1 MLMMDRINIKGGI
14 FMKDYKTENLRNV
27 GLFGHGGSGKTTLAE
42 AMLFNT
48 GVLDR
53 FGKVEDGNATTDFDP
68 EEIKRKISISAA
80 TAPCEWKE
88 QRINVIDTPG
98 YFDFVG
104 EVVAGLKVV
113 DGAVIT
119 VDSIGGVEVG
129 AEKAWDLVSEGNKA
143 SMFFINK
150 LDREN
155 ANFSKVLNQ
164 LREVFGNKIVPFT
177 LPIGAEAG
185 FKGVV
190 DLIDMKAKL
199 REGNKTV
206 EGEIPADLK
215 DEVEEYRNMI
225 IESAAQTD
233 EELMEKFFG
242 GEELTR
248 EEIIK
253 GLRLGVITGDVVP
266 VLCGAASKNIGVDV
280 FMDMVLNYMP
290 SPVDSKAVEAVNVK
304 SNEKT
309 SVKVDVN
316 APFSAQVYKTI
327 ADPFVGKISMFK
339 VMSGKLTADMEVYN
353 SNKEKKEKLSNLFL
367 MRGKKQVAMDKL
379 VAGDVA
385 AVAKLQFTTTGDSLC
400 DPNNPLVFEPT
411 NFPAPSI
418 SMAIEPKA
426 KGDEDKIGNGLQ
438 RLVEE
443 DPTLKVEKN
452 VETKQTLIS
461 GMGEQ
466 HLEVVTKKLQNKFGV
481 EVVLKDPKIPFRETI
496 KKSAKAEGKHKK
508 QSGGHGQYGHVW
520 VEFEPILDGS
530 TEFEFVDNIVGGVV
544 PRQYIPAVE
553 KGLRECLEEGV
564 LAGYPVVN
572 IRCKLY
578 DGSFHPV
585 DSAEM
590 PFKIAA
596 ALAYKKGMAS
606 ANPVLLE
613 PIYHVEVLVPDE
625 YMGDIIGDLNKK
637 RGRILGMEPCGKLQK
652 VSAEAPL
659 TEMFKYATDL
669 RSMTQARGSF
679 SMSFARYEEVPAQAA
694 QKIIEA
700 ANAGKDKD
708 KE

>member
-1 MLMMDRINIKGGI
+1 
-14 FMKDYKTENLRNV
+14 MKDYKTENLRNI
-27 GLFGHGGSGKTTLAE
+27 GLFGHGSAGKTTIAE

-53 FGKVEDGNATTDFDP
+53 FGKVDDGNTVTDFDP

-80 TAPCEWKE
+80 TAPCDWKE
-88 QRINVIDTPG
+88 CRINAIDIPG

-104 EVVAGLKVV
+104 ETVASLKVV
-113 DGAVIT
+113 DGAVIAL
-119 VDSIGGVEVG
+119 DSIGGVEVG
-129 AEKAWDLVSEGNKA
+129 AEKAWDFVNEGKKA
-143 SMFFINK
+143 CVFFVNK

-155 ANFSKVLNQ
+155 ASFSKVVEQ
-164 LREVFGNKIVPFT
+164 LRGVFGNKIVPFA
-177 LPIGAEAG
+177 LPIGSEAS
-185 FKGVV
+185 FKGIV
-190 DLIDMKAKL
+190 DIIDMKAKI

-206 EGEIPADLK
+206 EGDIPAELK
-215 DEVEEYRNMI
+215 AEAEEYRNAI
-225 IESAAQTD
+225 IEAAAQTD
-233 EELMEKFFG
+233 EELMDKYFG
-242 GEELTR
+242 GEELSR
-248 EEIIK
+248 EEIIR
-253 GLRLGVITGDVVP
+253 GLRLGVVAGDVAP
-266 VLCGAASKNIGVDV
+266 VLCGAAIKNIGIDV
-280 FMDMVLNYMP
+280 LMDTVMNYMP
-290 SPVDSKAVEAVNVK
+290 SPADAQAPEAVNPK
-304 SNEKT
+304 SNEK
-309 SVKVDVN
+309 VKIPADVN
-316 APFSAQVYKTI
+316 APFSAQVYKTV

-339 VMSGKLTADMEVYN
+339 VMSGKLTADMEVLN
-353 SNKEKKEKLSNLFL
+353 SSKEKKEKLSSLFL
-367 MRGKKQVAMDKL
+367 LRGKKQVAADKL
-379 VAGDVA
+379 VAGDIA
-385 AVAKLQFTTTGDSLC
+385 AVAKLQFTTTGDTLC
-400 DPNNPLVFEPT
+400 DANNPVVFEPIQ
-411 NFPAPSI
+411 FPAPSI

-426 KGDEDKIGNGLQ
+426 KGDEDKIGSGLQ

-452 VETKQTLIS
+452 TETKQTLIS

-496 KKSAKAEGKHKK
+496 RKSAKAEGKHKK

-530 TEFEFVDNIVGGVV
+530 ADFEFVDKIVGGVV

-553 KGLRECLEEGV
+553 KGLRECIEEGV

-572 IRCKLY
+572 LRCTLY

-596 ALAYKKGMAS
+596 SLAYKKGMAAAS
-606 ANPVLLE
+606 PVLLE

-637 RGRILGMEPCGKLQK
+637 RGRILGMEPCGKMQK

-659 TEMFKYATDL
+659 AEMFKYATDL

-679 SMSFARYEEVPAQAA
+679 TMEFERYEEVPAQIA

-700 ANAGKDKD
+700 ANAERE

>member
-1 MLMMDRINIKGGI
+1 
-14 FMKDYKTENLRNV
+14 MKDYKTENLRNV
-27 GLFGHGGSGKTTLAE
+27 GLFGHGSSGKTTIAE
-42 AMLFNT
+42 AMLYNT

-53 FGKVEDGNATTDFDP
+53 FGKVEDGNTVTDFDP

-80 TAPCEWKE
+80 TAPCEWKDS
-88 QRINVIDTPG
+88 RINIIDTPG

-104 EVVAGLKVV
+104 EVVSSLKVV
-113 DGAVIT
+113 DGAIIA

-129 AEKAWDLVSEGNKA
+129 AEKAWDLVSEGKKA
-143 SMFFINK
+143 CMFFINK

-155 ANFSKVLNQ
+155 ASFSKVVEQ
-164 LREVFGNKIVPFT
+164 LRGVFGNKIVPFA
-177 LPIGAEAG
+177 LPIGVEAS
-185 FKGVV
+185 FKGIV
-190 DLIDMKAKL
+190 DIIDMKSKI

-206 EGEIPADLK
+206 EGDIPADLK
-215 DEVEEYRNMI
+215 AEVEECRNMV
-225 IESAAQTD
+225 IEAAAQTD
-233 EELMEKFFG
+233 EELMEKYFG

-248 EEIIK
+248 DEIIK
-253 GLRLGVITGDVVP
+253 GLRLGVVAGDVVP
-266 VLCGAASKNIGVDV
+266 VLCGAAVKNIGIDLL
-280 FMDMVLNYMP
+280 MDTVLNYMP
-290 SPVDSKAVEAVNVK
+290 SPIDAAVPEAVNAK
-304 SNEKT
+304 SNEK
-309 SVKVDVN
+309 VKVAADMN

-327 ADPFVGKISMFK
+327 ADPFVGKISMFR
-339 VMSGKLTADMEVYN
+339 VMSGKLTADMEVFN
-353 SNKEKKEKLSNLFL
+353 SSKEKKEKLSSLFL
-367 MRGKKQVAMDKL
+367 LRGKKQVPMDKL
-379 VAGDVA
+379 VAGDIA
-385 AVAKLQFTTTGDSLC
+385 AVAKLQFTTTGDTLC
-400 DPNNPLVFEPT
+400 DANNSVVFEPAQ
-411 NFPAPSI
+411 FPAPSI
-418 SMAIEPKA
+418 SMAIEPKS
-426 KGDEDKIGNGLQ
+426 KGDEDKIGNGIQ

-530 TEFEFVDNIVGGVV
+530 ADFEFVDKIVGGVV

-553 KGLRECLEEGV
+553 KGLRECIEEGV
-564 LAGYPVVN
+564 LAGFPVVN
-572 IRCKLY
+572 IRCTLY

-596 ALAYKKGMAS
+596 SLAYKKGMAA

-613 PIYHVEVLVPDE
+613 PIYQVDVLVPDE

-659 TEMFKYATDL
+659 AEMFKYATDL

-679 SMSFARYEEVPAQAA
+679 SMAFARYEEVPAQAA

-700 ANAGKDKD
+700 ANANKEKD

>member
-1 MLMMDRINIKGGI
+1 MTDRINIKGGI
-14 FMKDYKTENLRNV
+14 FMKDHKTENLRNI
-27 GLFGHGGSGKTTLAE
+27 GLFGHGSAGKTTIAE

-53 FGKVEDGNATTDFDP
+53 FGKVDDGNTVTDFDP

-80 TAPCEWKE
+80 TAPCDWKE
-88 QRINVIDTPG
+88 CRINAIDTPG

-104 EVVAGLKVV
+104 EAVASLKVV
-113 DGAVIT
+113 DGAIIAL
-119 VDSIGGVEVG
+119 DSIGGVEVG
-129 AEKAWDLVSEGNKA
+129 AEKAWDFVNEGRKA
-143 SMFFINK
+143 CVFFVNK

-155 ANFSKVLNQ
+155 ASFSKVVEQ
-164 LREVFGNKIVPFT
+164 LRGVFGNKIVPFA
-177 LPIGAEAG
+177 LPIGSEAS
-185 FKGVV
+185 FKGIV
-190 DLIDMKAKL
+190 DIIDMKAKI

-206 EGEIPADLK
+206 EGDIPAELK
-215 DEVEEYRNMI
+215 AEAEEYRNAI
-225 IESAAQTD
+225 IEAAAQTD
-233 EELMEKFFG
+233 EELMEKYFG
-242 GEELTR
+242 GEELSR
-248 EEIIK
+248 EELIK
-253 GLRLGVITGDVVP
+253 GLRLGVVAGDVAP
-266 VLCGAASKNIGVDV
+266 VLCGAAIRNIGIDV
-280 FMDMVLNYMP
+280 LMDTVMNFMP
-290 SPVDSKAVEAVNVK
+290 SPADAQVPEAVNSK
-304 SNEKT
+304 SNEK
-309 SVKVDVN
+309 VKIPADVN

-339 VMSGKLTADMEVYN
+339 VMSGKLTADMEVLN

-367 MRGKKQVAMDKL
+367 LRGKKQVAVDKL
-379 VAGDVA
+379 VAGDIA
-385 AVAKLQFTTTGDSLC
+385 AVAKLQFTTTGDTLC
-400 DPNNPLVFEPT
+400 DANNPVVFEPIQ
-411 NFPAPSI
+411 FPAPSI

-452 VETKQTLIS
+452 TETKQTLIS

-496 KKSAKAEGKHKK
+496 RKSAKAEGKHKK

-520 VEFEPILDGS
+520 IEFEPILDGS
-530 TEFEFVDNIVGGVV
+530 ADFEFVDKIVGGVV
-544 PRQYIPAVE
+544 PKQYIPAVE
-553 KGLRECLEEGV
+553 KGLRECIEEGV

-572 IRCKLY
+572 LRCTLY

-596 ALAYKKGMAS
+596 SLAYKKGMAAAS
-606 ANPVLLE
+606 PVLLE

-637 RGRILGMEPCGKLQK
+637 RGRILGMEPCGKMQK

-659 TEMFKYATDL
+659 AEMFKYATDL

-679 SMSFARYEEVPAQAA
+679 TMEFERYEEVPAQIA

-700 ANAGKDKD
+700 ANAERE

>member
-1 MLMMDRINIKGGI
+1 
-14 FMKDYKTENLRNV
+14 MKDYKTVNLRNV
-27 GLFGHGGSGKTTLAE
+27 GLIGHGGSGKTTIAE

-53 FGKVEDGNATTDFDP
+53 FGKVDDGTTTTDFDP
-68 EEIKRKISISAA
+68 EEVKRKISISAA

-88 QRINVIDTPG
+88 NRINVIDTPG

-104 EVVAGLKVV
+104 EVVASLKVA
-113 DGAVIT
+113 DGAVIA

-129 AEKAWDLVSEGNKA
+129 VEKAWDFVNEDKKSC
-143 SMFFINK
+143 MFFVNK

-155 ANFSKVLNQ
+155 ANFSKALTQ
-164 LREVFGNKIVPFT
+164 LREVFGNKVVPFT
-177 LPIGAEAG
+177 LPIGAELN
-185 FKGVV
+185 FKGIV
-190 DLIDMKAKL
+190 DLIDMKAKT

-206 EGEIPADLK
+206 EGDIPADLK
-215 DEVEEYRNMI
+215 GEADEYRGMI
-225 IESAAQTD
+225 IEAAAQTD
-233 EELMEKFFG
+233 EALMEKYFG
-242 GEELTR
+242 GEELTK
-248 EEIIK
+248 EEIVK
-253 GLRLGVITGDVVP
+253 GLRLGVIGGDVVP
-266 VLCGAASKNIGVDV
+266 VLCGAATKNIGIDLL
-280 FMDMVLNYMP
+280 MDTILNYMP
-290 SPVDSKAVEAVNVK
+290 SPADTPAVEAVSVK
-304 SNEKT
+304 SGQK
-309 SVKVDVN
+309 VKIAADVST
-316 APFSAQVYKTI
+316 PFSAQVYKTI

-339 VMSGKLTADMEVYN
+339 VMSGTMSSDMEVYN
-353 SNKEKKEKLSNLFL
+353 PNKEKKEKLSNLFL
-367 MRGKKQVAMDKL
+367 LRGKKQVAMDKL
-379 VAGDVA
+379 IAGEIA
-385 AVAKLQFTTTGDSLC
+385 AVAKLQFTTTGDTLC
-400 DPNNPLVFEPT
+400 DPNNVVMYEQIK
-411 NFPAPSI
+411 FPAPSI
-418 SMAIEPKA
+418 AMAIEPKS

-466 HLEVVTKKLQNKFGV
+466 HLEIVTKKLHNKFGV
-481 EVVLKDPKIPFRETI
+481 EVVLTDPKIPFRETI

-530 TEFEFVDNIVGGVV
+530 ADFEFVDKIVGGVV

-553 KGLRECLEEGV
+553 KGLRECVEEGV
-564 LAGYPVVN
+564 LAGFPVVN
-572 IRCKLY
+572 IRCTLY

-596 ALAYKKGMAS
+596 ALAYKKGMAA

-613 PIYHVEVLVPDE
+613 PIYQVEVLVPDE

-637 RGRILGMEPCGKLQK
+637 RGRILGMEPQGKLQK

-659 TEMFKYATDL
+659 AEMFKYATDL

-679 SMSFARYEEVPAQAA
+679 SMKFSRYEEVPAQIA

-700 ANAGKDKD
+700 ANAGRE
-708 KE
+708 KEE

>member
-1 MLMMDRINIKGGI
+1 
-14 FMKDYKTENLRNV
+14 MKDYKTSNLRNV
-27 GLFGHGGSGKTTLAE
+27 ALIGHGGSGKTTIAE

-53 FGKVEDGNATTDFDP
+53 FGKVEDGTTATDFDP

-104 EVVAGLKVV
+104 EVVASLKVA
-113 DGAVIT
+113 DGVVIP
-119 VDSIGGVEVG
+119 VDSVGGVEVG
-129 AEKAWDLVSEGNKA
+129 AEKAWDFVNDNGKACMIFVNK
-143 SMFFINK
+143 M
-150 LDREN
+150 DREN
-155 ANFSKVLNQ
+155 ANFSKVLDQ
-164 LREVFGNKIVPFT
+164 LREVFGNKMVPFA
-177 LPIGAEAG
+177 LPIGAEAS
-185 FKGVV
+185 FKGIV
-190 DLIDMKAKL
+190 DLIDQKAKI

-206 EGEIPADLK
+206 EGDVPADLK
-215 DEVEEYRNMI
+215 DAVEEYRSMI

-242 GEELTR
+242 GEELTK

-253 GLRLGVITGDVVP
+253 GLRLGVVNGDVVP
-266 VLCGAASKNIGVDV
+266 VLCGAAPKNIGVDV
-280 FMDMVLNYMP
+280 LMDMILNYMP
-290 SPVDSKAVEAVNVK
+290 SPADKPAVEALNA
-304 SNEKT
+304 KT
-309 SVKVDVN
+309 NQKVKVAADAN
-316 APFSAQVYKTI
+316 AAFSAQVYKTI

-339 VMSGKLTADMEVYN
+339 VMSGTMKADMEVYN
-353 SNKEKKEKLSNLFL
+353 ANKEKKEKLSNLFL
-367 MRGKKQVAMDKL
+367 LRGKKQVAMEKL
-379 VAGDVA
+379 VAGEIA
-385 AVAKLQFTTTGDSLC
+385 AVAKLQFTTTGDTLC
-400 DPNNPLVFEPT
+400 DVNNPVIFDPIK
-411 NFPAPSI
+411 FPAPSI
-418 SMAIEPKA
+418 ALAIEPKS

-466 HLEVVTKKLQNKFGV
+466 HLEVTTKKLQNKFGV
-481 EVVLKDPKIPFRETI
+481 EVVLHDPKIPFRETI

-530 TEFEFVDNIVGGVV
+530 AEFEFVDKIVGGVV

-553 KGLRECLEEGV
+553 KGLRDCIEEGV
-564 LAGYPVVN
+564 LAGFPVVN
-572 IRCKLY
+572 LRCILY

-596 ALAYKKGMAS
+596 ALAYKKGMAAAS
-606 ANPVLLE
+606 PVLLE
-613 PIYHVEVLVPDE
+613 PIYQVEVLVPDE

-637 RGRILGMEPCGKLQK
+637 RGRILGMEPMGKLQK

-659 TEMFKYATDL
+659 AEMFKYATDL

-679 SMSFARYEEVPAQAA
+679 SMTFSRYEEVPAQIA

-700 ANAGKDKD
+700 ANAGKE

>member
-1 MLMMDRINIKGGI
+1 
-14 FMKDYKTENLRNV
+14 MKDHKTENLRNI
-27 GLFGHGGSGKTTLAE
+27 GLFGHGSAGKTTIAE

-53 FGKVEDGNATTDFDP
+53 FGKVDDGNTVTDFDP

-80 TAPCEWKE
+80 TAPCDWKE
-88 QRINVIDTPG
+88 CRINAIDTPG

-104 EVVAGLKVV
+104 EAVASLKVV
-113 DGAVIT
+113 DGAVIAL
-119 VDSIGGVEVG
+119 DSIGGVEVG
-129 AEKAWDLVSEGNKA
+129 AEKAWDFVTEGRKA
-143 SMFFINK
+143 CMFFVNK

-155 ANFSKVLNQ
+155 ASFSKVVEQ
-164 LREVFGNKIVPFT
+164 LRGVFGNKIVPFA
-177 LPIGAEAG
+177 LPIGSEAS
-185 FKGVV
+185 FKGIV
-190 DLIDMKAKL
+190 DIIDMKAKI

-206 EGEIPADLK
+206 EGDIPAELK
-215 DEVEEYRNMI
+215 AEAEEYRNAI
-225 IESAAQTD
+225 IEAAAQTD
-233 EELMEKFFG
+233 EELMEKYFG
-242 GEELTR
+242 GEELSR

-253 GLRLGVITGDVVP
+253 GLRLGVVAGDVAP
-266 VLCGAASKNIGVDV
+266 VLCGAAVKNIGIDV
-280 FMDMVLNYMP
+280 LMDTVVNFMP
-290 SPVDSKAVEAVNVK
+290 SPADSQVPEAINSK
-304 SNEKT
+304 SNEK
-309 SVKVDVN
+309 VKIPADVN

-339 VMSGKLTADMEVYN
+339 VMSGKLTADMEVLN
-353 SNKEKKEKLSNLFL
+353 SSKEKKEKLSSLFL
-367 MRGKKQVAMDKL
+367 LRGKKQVAVDKL
-379 VAGDVA
+379 VAGDIA
-385 AVAKLQFTTTGDSLC
+385 AVAKLQFTTTGDTLC
-400 DPNNPLVFEPT
+400 DANNPVVFDPIQ
-411 NFPAPSI
+411 FPAPSI

-426 KGDEDKIGNGLQ
+426 KGDEDKIGSGLQ

-452 VETKQTLIS
+452 TETKQTLIS

-496 KKSAKAEGKHKK
+496 RKSAKAEGKHKK

-520 VEFEPILDGS
+520 IEFEPILDGS
-530 TEFEFVDNIVGGVV
+530 ADFEFVDKIVGGVV

-553 KGLRECLEEGV
+553 KGLRECIEEGV

-572 IRCKLY
+572 LRCTLY

-596 ALAYKKGMAS
+596 SLAYKKGMAAAS
-606 ANPVLLE
+606 PVLLE

-637 RGRILGMEPCGKLQK
+637 RGRILGMEPCGKMQK

-659 TEMFKYATDL
+659 AEMFKYATDL

-679 SMSFARYEEVPAQAA
+679 TMEFERYEEVPAQIA

-700 ANAGKDKD
+700 ANAERE

>member
-1 MLMMDRINIKGGI
+1 MNKLNIKGGI
-14 FMKDYKTENLRNV
+14 YMKDYKTEDLRNI
-27 GLFGHGGSGKTTLAE
+27 GLFGHGGSGKTTITE

-53 FGKVEDGNATTDFDP
+53 FGKVEDGNTVTDFDP
-68 EEIKRKISISAA
+68 EETKRKISISAA
-80 TAPCEWKE
+80 TAPCEWKDN
-88 QRINVIDTPG
+88 RINVIDAPG

-104 EVVAGLKVV
+104 EVVASLKVI
-113 DGAVIT
+113 DGVIIAI
-119 VDSIGGVEVG
+119 DSIGGVEVG
-129 AEKAWDLVSEGNKA
+129 AEKAWDLIEEGKKA
-143 SMFFINK
+143 GMIFVNK

-155 ANFSKVLNQ
+155 ANFSKVVEQ

-177 LPIGAEAG
+177 LPVGVEAG
-185 FKGVV
+185 FKGIV
-190 DLIDMKAKL
+190 DIIDMKTKI

-206 EGEIPADLK
+206 EGNIPDDLK
-215 DEVEEYRNMI
+215 GEVEEYRNMI
-225 IESAAQTD
+225 IEAAAQTD
-233 EELMEKFFG
+233 EALMEKFFG

-248 EEIIK
+248 EEIIR
-253 GLRLGVITGDVVP
+253 GLRLGVVNGDVVP
-266 VLCGAASKNIGVDV
+266 VLCGAAAKNIGIDV
-280 FMDMVLNYMP
+280 LMDMVLNYMP
-290 SPVDSKAVEAVNVK
+290 SPADAAAPEAVNVK
-304 SNEKT
+304 SNQK
-309 SVKVDVN
+309 VKVAVDVN
-316 APFSAQVYKTI
+316 SPFSAQVYKTI

-339 VMSGKLTADMEVYN
+339 VMSGKVTSDMEVYN
-353 SNKEKKEKLSNLFL
+353 ANKEKKEKLSNLFL
-367 MRGKKQVAMDKL
+367 LRGKKQVAMDKL
-379 VAGDVA
+379 IAGDIA
-385 AVAKLQFTTTGDSLC
+385 AVAKLQFTTTGDTLC
-400 DPNNPLVFEPT
+400 DANNPMIFEPT
-411 NFPAPSI
+411 KFPAPSI
-418 SMAIEPKA
+418 SMAIEPKS
-426 KGDEDKIGNGLQ
+426 KGDEDKIGNGIQ

-466 HLEVVTKKLQNKFGV
+466 HLEVVTKKLHNKFGV
-481 EVVLKDPKIPFRETI
+481 EVVLSDPKIPFRETI

-530 TEFEFVDNIVGGVV
+530 ADFEFVDKIVGGVV

-553 KGLRECLEEGV
+553 KGLRECIEEGV
-564 LAGYPVVN
+564 LAGFPVVN
-572 IRCKLY
+572 LRCKLY

-596 ALAYKKGMAS
+596 ALAYKKGIA
-606 ANPVLLE
+606 AAGPVLLE

-652 VSAEAPL
+652 VSAEAPMA
-659 TEMFKYATDL
+659 EMFKYATDL

-679 SMSFARYEEVPAQAA
+679 SMSFSRYEEVPAMAA
-694 QKIIEA
+694 QKIIDA
-700 ANAGKDKD
+700 ANAGREKD

>member
-1 MLMMDRINIKGGI
+1 MTDRINIKGGI

-27 GLFGHGGSGKTTLAE
+27 GLFGHGSSGKTTIAE

-53 FGKVEDGNATTDFDP
+53 FGKVDDGNTVTDFDP

-88 QRINVIDTPG
+88 CRINVMDTPG

-104 EVVAGLKVV
+104 EVVASLE
-113 DGAVIT
+113 VIDSAIIAL
-119 VDSIGGVEVG
+119 DSIGGVEVG
-129 AEKAWDLVSEGNKA
+129 AEKAWDLVSEDRKA
-143 SMFFINK
+143 CMFFVNK

-155 ANFSKVLNQ
+155 ASFSKVVEQ
-164 LREVFGNKIVPFT
+164 LRGVFGNKIVPFA
-177 LPIGAEAG
+177 LPIGSEAS
-185 FKGVV
+185 FKGIVDVV
-190 DLIDMKAKL
+190 DMKAKI

-206 EGEIPADLK
+206 EGDIPPELK
-215 DEVEEYRNMI
+215 AEVEEYRNMI
-225 IESAAQTD
+225 IEAAAQTD
-233 EELMEKFFG
+233 EELMEKYFG
-242 GEELTR
+242 GEELSR
-248 EEIIK
+248 DEIIK
-253 GLRLGVITGDVVP
+253 GLRLGVIAGDVVP
-266 VLCGAASKNIGVDV
+266 VLCGAAVKNIGIDLL
-280 FMDMVLNYMP
+280 MDMVLNFMP
-290 SPVDSKAVEAVNVK
+290 SPVDAAVPEAVNTK
-304 SNEKT
+304 SNEKI
-309 SVKVDVN
+309 KVPADVN
-316 APFSAQVYKTI
+316 APFCAQVYKTI

-339 VMSGKLTADMEVYN
+339 VMSGKITADTEVFN
-353 SNKEKKEKLSNLFL
+353 TNKEKKEKLSNLFL
-367 MRGKKQVAMDKL
+367 LRGKKQVPADKL
-379 VAGDVA
+379 VAGDIA
-385 AVAKLQFTTTGDSLC
+385 AVAKLQFTTTGDTLC
-400 DPNNPLVFEPT
+400 DVNKPVMFEPIR
-411 NFPAPSI
+411 FPAPSI
-418 SMAIEPKA
+418 SMAIEPKS
-426 KGDEDKIGNGLQ
+426 KGDEDKIGSGLQ

-443 DPTLKVEKN
+443 DPTLKVEKS

-496 KKSAKAEGKHKK
+496 RKSAKAEGKHKK

-530 TEFEFVDNIVGGVV
+530 ADFEFVDKIVGGVV

-553 KGLRECLEEGV
+553 KGLRECIEEGV

-572 IRCKLY
+572 LRCTLY

-596 ALAYKKGMAS
+596 ALAYKKGMAA

-613 PIYHVEVLVPDE
+613 PIYRVEVLVPDE

-659 TEMFKYATDL
+659 AEMFKYATDL

-679 SMSFARYEEVPAQAA
+679 SMEFSRYEEVPAQTA

-700 ANAGKDKD
+700 ANAERE

>member
-1 MLMMDRINIKGGI
+1 MMDKINIKGGI
-14 FMKDYKTENLRNV
+14 FMKDYKTENLRNI
-27 GLFGHGGSGKTTLAE
+27 GLYGHGGSGKTTVAE

-53 FGKVEDGNATTDFDP
+53 FGKVEDGTTATDFDP

-80 TAPCEWKE
+80 TAPCEWKDI
-88 QRINVIDTPG
+88 RINAIDTPG

-104 EVVAGLKVV
+104 EVVASLKVV
-113 DGAVIT
+113 DGAIIS
-119 VDSIGGVEVG
+119 VDSTSGVEVG
-129 AEKAWDLVSEGNKA
+129 AEKAWDLVTEGKKA
-143 SMFFINK
+143 CMFFVNK

-155 ANFSKVLNQ
+155 ANFSKVVDQ

-177 LPIGAEAG
+177 LPIGSEAS
-185 FKGVV
+185 FKGIV
-190 DLIDMKAKL
+190 DIIDMKAKTKD
-199 REGNKTV
+199 GNKTV
-206 EGEIPADLK
+206 EGDIPADLK
-215 DEVEEYRNMI
+215 DAAEEYRNMI
-225 IESAAQTD
+225 IEAAAQTD
-233 EELMEKFFG
+233 EALMEKYFG
-242 GEELTR
+242 GEELTK
-248 EEIIK
+248 EEIVK
-253 GLRLGVITGDVVP
+253 GLRLGVVAGDVVP
-266 VLCGAASKNIGVDV
+266 VLCGAAAKNIGIDV
-280 FMDMVLNYMP
+280 LLDMVMNYMP
-290 SPVDSKAVEAVNVK
+290 SPVDAAVPEAVNVK
-304 SNEKT
+304 SGQK
-309 SVKVDVN
+309 VKVAADAN

-339 VMSGKLTADMEVYN
+339 VTSGKMTSDMEVYN

-367 MRGKKQVAMDKL
+367 LRGKKQVTMDKL
-379 VAGDVA
+379 LAGEIA
-385 AVAKLQFTTTGDSLC
+385 AVAKLQFTTTGDTLC
-400 DPNNPLVFEPT
+400 DVNNPVMFEPT
-411 NFPAPSI
+411 QFPAPSI
-418 SMAIEPKA
+418 SMAIEPKS

-466 HLEVVTKKLQNKFGV
+466 HLEVVTKKMHNKFGV

-530 TEFEFVDNIVGGVV
+530 TAFEFVDNIVGGVV

-553 KGLRECLEEGV
+553 KGLRECMEEGI

-572 IRCKLY
+572 VRCKLY

-606 ANPVLLE
+606 ASPVLLE

-659 TEMFKYATDL
+659 AEMFKYATDL

-679 SMSFARYEEVPAQAA
+679 SMGFSRYEEVPAMTA

-700 ANAGKDKD
+700 ANAGREKD

>member
-1 MLMMDRINIKGGI
+1 MTDRINIKGGI
-14 FMKDYKTENLRNV
+14 FMKDHKTENLRNI
-27 GLFGHGGSGKTTLAE
+27 GLFGHGSAGKTTIAE

-53 FGKVEDGNATTDFDP
+53 FGKVDDGNTVTDFDP

-80 TAPCEWKE
+80 TAPCDWKE
-88 QRINVIDTPG
+88 CRINAIDTPG

-104 EVVAGLKVV
+104 EAVASLKVV
-113 DGAVIT
+113 DGAIIAL
-119 VDSIGGVEVG
+119 DSIGGVEVG
-129 AEKAWDLVSEGNKA
+129 AEKAWDFVTEGRKA
-143 SMFFINK
+143 CMFFVNK

-155 ANFSKVLNQ
+155 ASFSKVVEQ
-164 LREVFGNKIVPFT
+164 LRGVFGNKIVPFA
-177 LPIGAEAG
+177 LPIGSEAS
-185 FKGVV
+185 FKGIV
-190 DLIDMKAKL
+190 DIIDMKAKI

-206 EGEIPADLK
+206 EGDIPAELK
-215 DEVEEYRNMI
+215 AEAEEYRNAI
-225 IESAAQTD
+225 IEAAAQTD
-233 EELMEKFFG
+233 EELMEKYFG
-242 GEELTR
+242 GEELSR

-253 GLRLGVITGDVVP
+253 GLRLGVVAGDVAP
-266 VLCGAASKNIGVDV
+266 VLCGAAVKNIGIDV
-280 FMDMVLNYMP
+280 LMDTVVNFMP
-290 SPVDSKAVEAVNVK
+290 SPADSQVPEAINSK
-304 SNEKT
+304 SNEK
-309 SVKVDVN
+309 VKIPADVN

-339 VMSGKLTADMEVYN
+339 VMSGKLTADMEVLN
-353 SNKEKKEKLSNLFL
+353 SSKEKKEKLSSLFL
-367 MRGKKQVAMDKL
+367 LRGKKQVAVDKL
-379 VAGDVA
+379 VAGDIA
-385 AVAKLQFTTTGDSLC
+385 AVAKLQFTTTGDTLC
-400 DPNNPLVFEPT
+400 DANNPVVFEPIQ
-411 NFPAPSI
+411 FPAPSI

-426 KGDEDKIGNGLQ
+426 KGDEDKIGSGLQ

-452 VETKQTLIS
+452 TETKQTLIS

-496 KKSAKAEGKHKK
+496 RKSAKAEGKHKK

-520 VEFEPILDGS
+520 IEFEPILDGS
-530 TEFEFVDNIVGGVV
+530 ADFEFVDKIVGGVV

-553 KGLRECLEEGV
+553 KGLRECIEEGV

-572 IRCKLY
+572 LRCTLY

-596 ALAYKKGMAS
+596 SLAYKKGMAAAS
-606 ANPVLLE
+606 PVLLE

-637 RGRILGMEPCGKLQK
+637 RGRILGMEPCGKMQK

-659 TEMFKYATDL
+659 AEMFKYATDL

-679 SMSFARYEEVPAQAA
+679 TMEFERYEEVPAQIA

-700 ANAGKDKD
+700 ANAERE